1 MKICPECK
9 TEYPGGE
16 VFCPNDGSR
25 LFTHSQLEQGVP
37 DDFLVGQTFDKYR
50 VVRRIGEGGMGLVYE
65 AVHTVIEKRVAMKV
79 LRDDFSRKPEVVER
93 FQLEAKSAS
102 RIGHEN
108 IVDISD
114 FGTTPTG
121 ASYFV
126 MEFLEGE
133 DLATR
138 LEREGTLSPEAT
150 VKVLV
155 QCCAALGAA
164 HQKGIVHRDMKPEN
178 IYLTKRAAS
187 DAFVKIVDFGI
198 AKMSEIETEGEPGR
212 KLTKTGM
219 IFGTPEYMSP
229 EQAAGKSLDH
239 RVDIYALGVIL
250 FECLTGRVPFVG
262 DSFMGIL
269 TQHMFDELP
278 SMVDVNPNVVCPPAL
293 EAVLTRA
300 VMKDPAARYQT
311 TQEMADDLLSALE
324 GSVGRATFD
333 TYERARVDGTGGV
346 RVERASAASPPPK
359 RRTGLWV
366 ALAVLGLAGAA
377 GAGVLLMNE
386 SGAALGTSVT
396 VEQSADALLV
406 AEPDEAKVEP
416 EKVEPDPEPSAP
428 EPSPDAEDEPVAAA
442 KPALVGVRVETVP
455 VGAQAAIEG
464 TSISCSPTPCEL
476 ETRAGEEI
484 TISAVR
490 GRAVGKTVIAPEGR
504 TTVQILLTEPK
515 RAKPTVVQGKKPN
528 SQGGR
533 GDDLKIPDI
542 FR

>member
-16 VFCPNDGSR
+16 VFCPNDGGR
-25 LFTHSQLEQGVP
+25 LLTHSQLEQGVP
-37 DDFLVGQTFDKYR
+37 EDFLVGQSFDKYR

-79 LRDDFSRKPEVVER
+79 LRDDFSKKPEVVER

-114 FGTTPTG
+114 FGRTPSG

-133 DLATR
+133 DLASR
-138 LEREGTLSPEAT
+138 LEREGTLEPEAL
-150 VKVLV
+150 VRILV

-164 HQKGIVHRDMKPEN
+164 HEKGIVHRDMKPEN
-178 IYLTKRAAS
+178 IYLTKRAGN

-250 FECLTGRVPFVG
+250 FECLAGRVPFVG

-269 TQHMFDELP
+269 TQHMFDEFP
-278 SMVDVNPNVVCPPAL
+278 SMIDVNPNVACPPAL
-293 EAVLTRA
+293 EAVMTRA
-300 VMKDPAARYQT
+300 VMKDPAQRYQT
-311 TQEMADDLLSALE
+311 MAEMADDLVSALG

-333 TYERARVDGTGGV
+333 NFERARVDGTGAV
-346 RVERASAASPPPK
+346 RVEKAAPSSPPAK
-359 RRTGLWV
+359 GRLGLWI
-366 ALAVLGLAGAA
+366 ALAGVVAAGLAGVAY
-377 GAGVLLMNE
+377 VKM
-386 SGAALGTSVT
+386 SGTETALELEAPVEQTAAAL
-396 VEQSADALLV
+396 V
-406 AEPDEAKVEP
+406 AAPEPPAVEP
-416 EKVEPDPEPSAP
+416 EPLEQAPADPE
-428 EPSPDAEDEPVAAA
+428 EEPVDPA
-442 KPALVGVRVETVP
+442 PALVAVRVETVP
-455 VGAQAAIEG
+455 SGAEVKIVGTEA
-464 TSISCSPTPCEL
+464 SCRPTPCEL
-476 ETRAGEEI
+476 ETTDGEEI
-484 TISAVR
+484 TVSAVR
-490 GRAVGKTVIAPEGR
+490 GRAVGSAVVTPEGR

-515 RAKPTVVQGKKPN
+515 RAKATTAKVKKPN
-528 SQGGR
+528 TQGGR